1 MFKQFQALVERQT
14 GKKLKSIRTDNE
26 GEYSS
31 PVDDYCRHQGYGL
44 DEFGYILYD
53 PVDKKLMRSRDVV
66 FIEDQTIQDIEKTD
80 REVFQCNDGSVNL
93 DPVYLTDFLVQV
105 EHVVQDDQQSPSDA
119 DAPLQNETL
128 DQFPEPEIP
137 TNVPLGRS
145 IRDRRPSTR
154 TTSFFSASQCSLP
167 PRSHPVVVFIYSL
180 FHASTVNFQITK
192 TILFIFVYVLEL
204 NRERPVCWDGK
215 QYHRE
220 DDEYLGD
227 PLLPESSTNDHEAED
242 DGKAKDLGIGP
253 RIWIESKK
261 LWYIAGPAIFS
272 RVVNFSMS
280 VITQAFAG
288 HLGEVEL
295 AALSIG
301 LSVILGFSFGFL
313 LGMASALE
321 TLCGQAFGAKRYHML
336 GIYLQRS
343 WIVLFLSSILLL
355 PIYIFA
361 GPILKL
367 LGQSD
372 EVAEEAG
379 VVALGLIPLQLGL
392 VFMFPMQRFL
402 QSQLKPFVIAWVSF
416 AALLVNL
423 LTTWLFIYV
432 LDFGIVG
439 AVVALDISWWVSVLA
454 LYGYVTCG
462 GCPLSWTG
470 FSLQAFS
477 GLWEFIKLSVASGV
491 MLCLES
497 WYYTI
502 VVLMTGYL
510 KNATIAVDALSIC
523 TNINGWEMMIHLGFF
538 AGAGVRVANELGA
551 GNGKAARFATIV
563 AVSYSAAIGLFFCIL
578 ILILHDKVAYIFTS
592 SAEVLQ
598 AVDKMSY
605 LLGITIL
612 LNSVQPVLSG
622 VAVGSGWQAFVAY
635 INLGC
640 YYIIGLP
647 LGFLMGWAFDFGVM
661 GIWGGMIFGT
671 AIQTLILAI
680 ITIRSDWKKQAKDA
694 SKHVTKW
701 SNPKPEPNDQHD
713 VQH

>member
-1 MFKQFQALVERQT
+1 MGSSIT
-14 GKKLKSIRTDNE
+14 G
-26 GEYSS
+26 
-31 PVDDYCRHQGYGL
+31 
-44 DEFGYILYD
+44 
-53 PVDKKLMRSRDVV
+53 
-66 FIEDQTIQDIEKTD
+66 
-80 REVFQCNDGSVNL
+80 
-93 DPVYLTDFLVQV
+93 
-105 EHVVQDDQQSPSDA
+105 
-119 DAPLQNETL
+119 
-128 DQFPEPEIP
+128 
-137 TNVPLGRS
+137 
-145 IRDRRPSTR
+145 
-154 TTSFFSASQCSLP
+154 
-167 PRSHPVVVFIYSL
+167 
-180 FHASTVNFQITK
+180 
-192 TILFIFVYVLEL
+192 
-204 NRERPVCWDGK
+204 
-215 QYHRE
+215 E
-220 DDEYLGD
+220 DDKYLGD
-227 PLLPESSTNDHEAED
+227 PLLPESSTNDHGAED
-242 DGKAKDLGIGP
+242 DGEAKDLGIRP

-272 RVVNFSMS
+272 RVVNFSMN
-280 VITQAFAG
+280 VITQVFAG
-288 HLGEVEL
+288 HLGEVEF

-301 LSVILGFSFGFL
+301 LNVILGFSFGFL

-343 WIVLFLSSILLL
+343 WIVLFLTSILLL

-361 GPILKL
+361 TPILKL

-379 VVALGLIPLQLGL
+379 VVALVLIPLQLGL
-392 VFMFPMQRFL
+392 VFMFPLQRFL
-402 QSQLKPFVIAWVSF
+402 QSQVKPFVIAWVSF
-416 AALLVNL
+416 AALMVNL
-423 LTTWLFIYV
+423 LTSWLFIYV
-432 LDFGIVG
+432 LDFGLVG
-439 AVVALDISWWVSVLA
+439 AVVALDISWWASAVA

-491 MLCLES
+491 MLC
-497 WYYTI
+497 
-502 VVLMTGYL
+502 
-510 KNATIAVDALSIC
+510 

-538 AGAGVRVANELGA
+538 ASAGVRVANELGA

-563 AVSYSAAIGLFFCIL
+563 AVSYSFAIGLFFCML

-592 SAEVLQ
+592 SAEVIQ

-605 LLGITIL
+605 LLGLTIL

-647 LGFLMGWAFDFGVM
+647 LGFLMGWVFDFGVT

-671 AIQTLILAI
+671 AMQTLVLAI
-680 ITIRSDWKKQAKDA
+680 ITIRSDWKKQANDA
-694 SKHVTKW
+694 SKRVSKW
-701 SNPKPEPNDQHD
+701 SNPKPEPDDQQE